1 MNIMSDRKLIACIAQ
16 IPLVRFGFPHRENQ
30 ELLLPELQAK
40 ELEEMG
46 AVKFKV
52 EQTPEPAKP
61 KRSARNTQK

>member
-1 MNIMSDRKLIACIAQ
+1 MSEQKLIHCIAQ

-30 ELLLPELQAK
+30 EVFIPEVKAK

-52 EQTPEPAKP
+52 QSVEEKP
-61 KRSARNTQK
+61 KARATRKKS